1 MRKPSGKVMIGNPP
15 ASAAQP
21 SGRKGI
27 MLVVPMKVTI
37 DPSAP
42 RMPNLGLQ

>member
-15 ASAAQP
+15 ASLAQP
-21 SGRKGI
+21 SGRNGI
-27 MLVVPMKVTI
+27 IVVVPMKVTI

-42 RMPNLGLQ
+42 RMPSFGLQ